1 MPVSLEDII
10 LVKCWISEIR
20 WGISEAQHGKAQP
33 DGDFM
38 QIEIIKTREH
48 FNTLGNEWNQLLM
61 HSASHVPFLRH
72 EYLSTWWSTLGGGE
86 WSHGDL
92 CLVAARHTNGVLC
105 GIAPLFF
112 TKNLEGEAALM
123 FLGSI
128 EISDYLDVICRQ
140 ENMEPFITAALDHL
154 LEADVPD
161 WQVLDLYNILEDSPT
176 LPVLEAEA
184 KRRGLEYN
192 QEKNYH
198 CPYISLPGDWET
210 YLAGI
215 DKKQR
220 HEIRRK
226 IRRAEN
232 ADLPVRW
239 YIVDEESSLE
249 NEIEAFLGLMAQDS
263 DKQAFLTDAMR
274 TQMDKAVRAA
284 FREGWLQLAFL
295 EVGGEKAAGYLN
307 FDYRNHIWVYNSGI
321 DYQFSAYSPGW
332 VLLGYLLEW
341 ANQQQR
347 QAFDFMRGDEDYKYR
362 FGATDRFVVR
372 AQVRR
377 PLE

>member
-1 MPVSLEDII
+1 
-10 LVKCWISEIR
+10 
-20 WGISEAQHGKAQP
+20 
-33 DGDFM
+33 M
-38 QIEIIKTREH
+38 QLEIINTREH
-48 FNTLGNEWNQLLM
+48 FDTLGKEWNQLLM
-61 HSASHVPFLRH
+61 LSASHVPFLRH
-72 EYLSTWWSTLGGGE
+72 EYLSAWWSTLGGGE
-86 WSHGDL
+86 WSQGDL
-92 CLVAARHTNGVLC
+92 CLVAARRTGGSLC

-112 TKNLEGEAALM
+112 TTNRDGEAALM
-123 FLGSI
+123 LLGSI
-128 EISDYLDVICRQ
+128 EISDYLDVICRREDIEQ
-140 ENMEPFITAALDHL
+140 FISAALDYL
-154 LEADVPD
+154 LDADVPD
-161 WQVLDLYNILEDSPT
+161 WQVLDLYNVLEDSPS
-176 LPVLEAEA
+176 LPALEAA
-184 KRRGLEYN
+184 ARMRGLDFT

-198 CPYISLPGDWET
+198 CPFISLPGDWET

-226 IRRAEN
+226 IRRAEG

-239 YIVDEESSLE
+239 YIVDDESSLDD
-249 NEIEAFLGLMAQDS
+249 EIEAFFDLMAQDA
-263 DKQAFLTDAMR
+263 DKQAFLTDTMR
-274 TQMDKAVRAA
+274 TQMRVTLRAA
-284 FREGWLQLAFL
+284 FREGWLQLAFM

-307 FDYRNHIWVYNSGI
+307 FDYRNRIWVYNSGI
-321 DYQFSAYSPGW
+321 DYRFSAYSPGW

-377 PLE
+377 KLN